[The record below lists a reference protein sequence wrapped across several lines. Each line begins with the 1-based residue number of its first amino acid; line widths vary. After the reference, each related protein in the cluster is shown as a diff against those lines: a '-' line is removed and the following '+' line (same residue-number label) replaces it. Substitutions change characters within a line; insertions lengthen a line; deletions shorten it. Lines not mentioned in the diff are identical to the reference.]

1 MELPRVEVEQV
12 LPARLEEVYQVLR
25 DMERFPEFMKS
36 VESITVRERGTDYTV
51 TEWIARL
58 QGARFRWVERDQFL
72 PERIVYRQVEGDLKT
87 FEGEWRLSS
96 EGQATRVT
104 LVTDFEFGIP
114 MLSQLL
120 NPVAKVA
127 IRENARAML
136 DAIARQVG

>member
-1 MELPRVEVEQV
+1 MALPRVEVEQV
-12 LPARLEEVYQVLR
+12 LPADPAHVYQVLR
-25 DMERFPEFMKS
+25 DMERFPDFMKS
-36 VESITVRERGTDYTV
+36 VESITVRERGDDYTV
-51 TEWIARL
+51 TEWVARL
-58 QGARFRWVERDQFL
+58 QGARFRWVERDTFL

-87 FEGEWRLSS
+87 FEGEWRL
-96 EGQATRVT
+96 EPDGNGTRVT